1 MSEFVEL
8 ITAFPAVVFTTML
21 AFCIAWWLVATLAGV
36 GDGVDSEPDADGA
49 LDDLGDALGISS
61 VPPAIGLSIVSF
73 VGWVVSLGVTAGVRA
88 LDVSGGTLAAA
99 GVVALVVALAAGV
112 LIARPIARR
121 AAPLF
126 VTELAPSERE
136 AVGAFAR
143 VRSPEIDDDDA
154 GAPGE
159 VVVTSGPSARRD
171 LPGQGQSRP
180 ALRQR
185 RHGPHHRRRRS
196 RRSTRRHRRR
206 RPSGARALVRAASP
220 TRKRRRSGSFPWM
233 SSS

>member
-8 ITAFPAVVFTTML
+8 ITAFPAVVFTALL
-21 AFCIAWWLVATLAGV
+21 AFCVAWWLLATLAGV

-61 VPPAIGLSIVSF
+61 VPPAIGLSIISF
-73 VGWVVSLGVTAGVRA
+73 VGWVVSLGVTAAVRA
-88 LDVSGGTLAAA
+88 SDVGGAMLAVA

-112 LIARPIARR
+112 LIARPIAKR

-126 VTELAPSERE
+126 DTELAPSERE

-154 GAPGE
+154 GASGE
-159 VVVTSGPSARRD
+159 IVVTSG
-171 LPGQGQSRP
+171 
-180 ALRQR
+180 ALRGATFRAKASPGR
-185 RHGPHHRRRRS
+185 RFA
-196 RRSTRRHRRR
+196 
-206 RPSGARALVRAASP
+206 SGATVHIIDADDRDGRLVVTVDDIPRELAP
-220 TRKRRRSGSFPWM
+220 
-233 SSS
+233 

>member
-21 AFCIAWWLVATLAGV
+21 AFCIAWWVVATLAGV

-99 GVVALVVALAAGV
+99 GVGALVVAWAAGV

-143 VRSPEIDDDDA
+143 VRSPAIDDDDA

-159 VVVTSGPSARRD
+159 VVVTSGPLRGATFRAKAS
-171 LPGQGQSRP
+171 PGRLF
-180 ALRQR
+180 A
-185 RHGPHHRRRRS
+185 
-196 RRSTRRHRRR
+196 
-206 RPSGARALVRAASP
+206 SGATVHIIDADERDGRLVVTVDDVPRELAP
-220 TRKRRRSGSFPWM
+220 
-233 SSS
+233 